1 MTDPVRPNGTSTRQ
15 LVLQGAKFV
24 LVGSAGTAG
33 TFAVYWTLRTVL
45 DPVVANLLANAVTTV
60 AGTELHR
67 RFTFSR
73 ATAIPGRKAVQ
84 NLASW
89 AWSSGAT
96 SAGLLVLP
104 LIVPRPG
111 ALPES
116 LAILLVSTLG
126 GAGRFAALRW
136 WVLPARTQPEQA
148 GQTRTSPVW

>member
-1 MTDPVRPNGTSTRQ
+1 MTDAARPSGTAPRQ

-24 LVGSAGTAG
+24 LAGSTATAG

-45 DPVVANLLANAVTTV
+45 APVVATLLANAVTTV

-73 ATAIPGRKAVQ
+73 ASAVPARKAVQ

-111 ALPES
+111 VLPET
-116 LAILLVSTLG
+116 LAILVLSAVG

-136 WVLPARTQPEQA
+136 WVLRPPEAGRTRA
-148 GQTRTSPVW
+148 SPVR